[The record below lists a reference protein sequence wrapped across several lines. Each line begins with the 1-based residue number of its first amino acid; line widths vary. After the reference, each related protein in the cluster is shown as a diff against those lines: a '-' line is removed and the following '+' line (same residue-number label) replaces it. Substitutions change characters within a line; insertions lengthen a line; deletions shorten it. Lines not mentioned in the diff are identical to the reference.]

1 MAASLLDQLAQKIK
15 DWRVSAMVAGQFSVE
30 GEGQPDSLIASGR
43 ARAFETCAEQL
54 EALCRSWQ
62 AEQGWRTIESAPKDE
77 AVLVFCPPNSRCVAR
92 RGVYRYGFGGSWVSI
107 PGSYSIK
114 PTHWQPL
121 PPFVASSTGTQE

>member
-1 MAASLLDQLAQKIK
+1 MAASLLDQLAQLDKYRATIRHPVIPGGVLTEHRESCEVY
-15 DWRVSAMVAGQFSVE
+15 RVADV
-30 GEGQPDSLIASGR
+30 D
-43 ARAFETCAEQL
+43 
-54 EALCRSWQ
+54 ALCRSWQ